1 MSTILYLLWGPT
13 STGKTSHSVILAKK
27 YGFPVI
33 ALDRFQGYQE
43 IKTGSGAPDQAELQ
57 GTERIYI
64 TPSHHLTES
73 VVSSEEAHNIL
84 KKKISILLNRN
95 SSVILEGGS
104 VSLLTKI
111 VMDDYWSQFSW
122 RIRRFHMISKK
133 DFIEKAQ
140 KRVTSMIYPQN
151 GGSSILKE
159 TSLFFRKNL
168 TIEPLEDIDGYRKI
182 IQYCKEKNIDFDSL
196 DKLNSNEKDNLID
209 IISNEYY
216 EHALWQENNFPGF
229 PASWSWR
236 TLKD

>member
-1 MSTILYLLWGPT
+1 MSKILYLLWGPT
-13 STGKTSHSVILAKK
+13 STGKTAHSVMLAKK

-43 IKTGSGAPDQAELQ
+43 IMTGSGAPEQVELQ

-73 VVSSEEAHNIL
+73 IVSSEEAHNIL
-84 KKKISILLNRN
+84 KKKVSILLNRN
-95 SSVILEGGS
+95 SSIILEGGS
-104 VSLLTKI
+104 VSLLTRMVI
-111 VMDDYWSQFSW
+111 DDYWSQFSW
-122 RIRRFHMISKK
+122 QIKIFHITSKK

-140 KRVTSMIYPQN
+140 KRVTKMIYPQN
-151 GGSSILKE
+151 GRPSILKE
-159 TSLFFRKNL
+159 TSLFFRKNH
-168 TIEPLEDIDGYRKI
+168 TIQLLEDIDGYRKI
-182 IQYCKEKNIDFDSL
+182 IRYCKKKSINFDSL
-196 DKLNSNEKDNLID
+196 DELNNNEKDNLID

-216 EHALWQENNFPGF
+216 EHALWQENNSPGF